1 MTDRVLISGAGP
13 VGLLTALRLA
23 RAGIPTTVLEAD
35 PAIAPST
42 RALVYHPPTVKV
54 LDELGLMDDARA
66 AGIIKDDYQFRE
78 PATGTIT
85 KMNSGIL
92 KGLTP
97 YPYNLHLGQDALA
110 EIILRHLSRMPGAD
124 VRWNHRVAAVEQN
137 EESVTVAVETPS
149 GTETFHAPW
158 LIGADGARSG
168 VRRALDLD
176 FAGHTW
182 PDRFMATNVYY
193 DFQKHGFARANFVV
207 DPVHWAIV
215 VKINNEGLWRV
226 TYGED
231 AEISEEEAIRRV
243 PGRYRA
249 IFPSAEPYE
258 LVAAAPYRVHERT
271 VGSYRVGR
279 VLLAGD
285 AAHVCNPTGGY
296 GLTGGLL
303 DAADIGEAL
312 AAVINGKTGEDY
324 LDRCVTER
332 RRVYR
337 EVATPGA
344 SENKRRLAESDPARK
359 AKDREHLRRL
369 REEPEYQRAALS
381 YSLKLA
387 GNDWRRAG

>member
-1 MTDRVLISGAGP
+1 MTDWVLVSGAGP

-23 RAGIPTTVLEAD
+23 RAAIPVTVLEAE

-66 AGIIKDDYQFRE
+66 VGLIKDDYQFRE
-78 PATGTIT
+78 LATGTIT
-85 KMNSGIL
+85 PMNSGVL
-92 KGLTP
+92 EGLTP

-110 EIILRHLSRMPGAD
+110 EIILRHLSRVPGAE
-124 VRWNHRVAAVEQN
+124 VRWNHRVSAVAQDEDGVV
-137 EESVTVAVETPS
+137 VTAETPS
-149 GTETFHAPW
+149 GTEEFQASW

-168 VRRALDLD
+168 VRRALGLD

-182 PDRFMATNVYY
+182 PDRFMATNVHY
-193 DFQKHGFARANFVV
+193 DFEKHGFARANFIV

-215 VKINNEGLWRV
+215 VKINNQGLWRV

-243 PGRYRA
+243 PEHYKA
-249 IFPSAEPYE
+249 IFPGSESYE
-258 LVAAAPYRVHERT
+258 IAAAAPYRVHERT
-271 VGSYRVGR
+271 VASYRIGR

-303 DAADIGEAL
+303 DASDIGEAL
-312 AAVINGKTGEDY
+312 ADVIHGRADDSL
-324 LDRCVTER
+324 LDRCVAER
-332 RRVYR
+332 GRVYR
-337 EVATPGA
+337 EVTTPGA
-344 SENKRRLAESDPARK
+344 SENKRRLAEADPVRK
-359 AKDREHLRRL
+359 AKDREHLRRI
-369 REEPEYQRAALS
+369 REEPDYQRAVLS